1 MTKKRMT
8 APPHFIYMLKFY
20 YLCALKN
27 KKEYIMALQCGIVG
41 LPNVG
46 KSTLFNCLSN
56 AKAQAANFAFC
67 TIEPNIG
74 VITVPDE
81 RINKLSEIAKPQRV
95 QPTTVEIVDIAGLV
109 KGASKGE
116 GLGNKFLANIRETD
130 AILHV
135 LRCFDDENVTHVDGS
150 VNPVRDKEIIDVEL
164 QLKDLETIEAR
175 IGRVEKLAKTG
186 QDKDAI
192 RAFDVYSKIRE
203 VLLKGESARTV
214 KFESKE
220 DNKMANE
227 LYLLTSKPVMY
238 VCNVDEDSA
247 VTGNK
252 YVDQLRE
259 AVKDENAEILVV
271 AAKTE
276 SEIAELDTYEER
288 QEFLSEIGL
297 EESGVN
303 RLIKSAYQLL
313 NLKTYFTVGPL
324 EVRAWTFEDGW
335 KAPQCA
341 GVIHTD
347 FEKGFIR
354 AEVIKYEDFISYG
367 SENAV
372 KEAGKMSVEG
382 KEYVVQDG
390 DVMHFRFN
398 V

>member
-1 MTKKRMT
+1 
-8 APPHFIYMLKFY
+8 
-20 YLCALKN
+20 
-27 KKEYIMALQCGIVG
+27 MALQCGIVG

-56 AKAQAANFAFC
+56 AKAQAANFPFC
-67 TIEPNIG
+67 TIEPNLG

-81 RINKLSEIAKPQRV
+81 RINKLAEFVKPQRTF
-95 QPTTVEIVDIAGLV
+95 PTTVEIVDIAGLV

-135 LRCFDDENVTHVDGS
+135 LRCFDDENVTHVDGH
-150 VNPVRDKEIIDVEL
+150 VDPVRDKEIIDTEL

-175 IGRVEKLAKTG
+175 IKRIEKQAKTG
-186 QDKDAI
+186 GDANAKL
-192 RAFDVYSKIRE
+192 AFEVYTRIRE
-203 VLLKGESARTV
+203 TLLKGESARTV
-214 KFESKE
+214 EYNNKDEEKAAKE
-220 DNKMANE
+220 
-227 LYLLTSKPVMY
+227 LFLLTDKPVMY
-238 VCNVDEDSA
+238 VCNVDEASA
-247 VTGNK
+247 VDGNK
-252 YVDQLRE
+252 HVDALRE
-259 AVKDENAEILVV
+259 AVKNEKAEILVV
-271 AAKTE
+271 AAKIE
-276 SEIAELDTYEER
+276 SEVAEFETYEER
-288 QEFLSEIGL
+288 QMFLSEIGL

-303 RLIKSAYQLL
+303 RLIKSAYKLL
-313 NLKTYFTVGPL
+313 NLQTYFTAGVQ
-324 EVRAWTFEDGW
+324 EVRAWTFEKGW

-354 AEVIKYEDFISYG
+354 AEVIKYEDFVAYG